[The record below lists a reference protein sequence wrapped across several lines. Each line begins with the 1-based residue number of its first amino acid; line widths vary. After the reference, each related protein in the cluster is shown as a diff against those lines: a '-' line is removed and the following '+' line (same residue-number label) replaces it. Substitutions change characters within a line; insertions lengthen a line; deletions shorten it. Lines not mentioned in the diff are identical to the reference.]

1 MLKKEDL
8 NYLDDVRK
16 YGTRLA
22 RYDKIVDDKIDDTNT
37 IFIYEYEG
45 YSVYIIMQCA
55 DYIRYFKRKITK
67 QEDKDRRDFNKY
79 EKVRKSGLYNMFDDR
94 ARLLTGLTKER
105 YLYIINHYDELW
117 NLYLKE

>member
-8 NYLDDVRK
+8 DYLEDVRR

-22 RYDKIVDDKIDDTNT
+22 RYDKIEDDKVDDTNT
-37 IFIYEYEG
+37 IFIYKYEG
-45 YSVYIIMQCA
+45 YTVYIIMQSGN
-55 DYIRYFKRKITK
+55 YIRYFKRKISN
-67 QEDKDRRDFNKY
+67 QENKDKRDFKKY
-79 EKVRKSGLYNMFDDR
+79 EKVRKSGLYNMFSEE

-105 YLYIINHYDELW
+105 YLYIITHYNELK